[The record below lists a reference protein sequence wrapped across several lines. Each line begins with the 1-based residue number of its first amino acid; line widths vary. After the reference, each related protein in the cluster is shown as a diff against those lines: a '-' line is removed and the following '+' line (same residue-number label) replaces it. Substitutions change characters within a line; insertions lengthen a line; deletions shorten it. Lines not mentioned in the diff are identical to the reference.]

1 MGPIRS
7 PSGESARHEDAQ
19 KRLISATA
27 AAQKRR
33 VGGLAYES
41 PAALRGWR
49 SGEQAGTCSAV
60 LGAAGESRERGRGWP
75 PRAAKAKYRTIFS
88 TGEAT
93 RRSNGP
99 GQPREAAPRK
109 SRKPRNA
116 LAGAASAGQ
125 KQATKKSAGEQRA
138 GRALGRQA
146 QAQARAPGRAAARYR
161 CRTDPAEPWPWQNRA
176 ILSAAAAGQFCC
188 AAGYVFSA
196 PQASGERRRP
206 PRCTERRRRAP
217 LPPPRPPWGMGDVIK
232 VSWESIPP

>member
-99 GQPREAAPRK
+99 GQA
-109 SRKPRNA
+109 RKPPRGKAAGPETETPDACRCYTHCAPQRKAA
-116 LAGAASAGQ
+116 LRSQGSRSRASRTPGSLA
-125 KQATKKSAGEQRA
+125 RP
-138 GRALGRQA
+138 
-146 QAQARAPGRAAARYR
+146 ARAKTLCTSAQLVDGPSPRGSATAAL
-161 CRTDPAEPWPWQNRA
+161 
-176 ILSAAAAGQFCC
+176 ILASR
-188 AAGYVFSA
+188 S
-196 PQASGERRRP
+196 QA
-206 PRCTERRRRAP
+206 
-217 LPPPRPPWGMGDVIK
+217 
-232 VSWESIPP
+232 

>member
-75 PRAAKAKYRTIFS
+75 PRAAKAKYRTILRRS
-88 TGEAT
+88 ERKAVSWLWGGGWLRGPGAPSWCCGTPWH
-93 RRSNGP
+93 RQRSNGP
-99 GQPREAAPRK
+99 IGLPPYEVLRLGLPANTGGLR
-109 SRKPRNA
+109 
-116 LAGAASAGQ
+116 GA
-125 KQATKKSAGEQRA
+125 RA
-138 GRALGRQA
+138 GGPPSLRVTNGKGKG
-146 QAQARAPGRAAARYR
+146 PS
-161 CRTDPAEPWPWQNRA
+161 WQ
-176 ILSAAAAGQFCC
+176 ICKWQ
-188 AAGYVFSA
+188 
-196 PQASGERRRP
+196 Q
-206 PRCTERRRRAP
+206 
-217 LPPPRPPWGMGDVIK
+217 
-232 VSWESIPP
+232 

>member
-109 SRKPRNA
+109 SRKPRNGTEREQPTRTRQHKTQQTKEP
-116 LAGAASAGQ
+116 LSQ
-125 KQATKKSAGEQRA
+125 KTAGEQTPQMESRSK
-138 GRALGRQA
+138 LA
-146 QAQARAPGRAAARYR
+146 QRKRK
-161 CRTDPAEPWPWQNRA
+161 RTTQVLNEFWQP
-176 ILSAAAAGQFCC
+176 
-188 AAGYVFSA
+188 V
-196 PQASGERRRP
+196 
-206 PRCTERRRRAP
+206 
-217 LPPPRPPWGMGDVIK
+217 
-232 VSWESIPP
+232 

>member
-75 PRAAKAKYRTIFS
+75 PRAAKAKYRTIL
-88 TGEAT
+88 
-93 RRSNGP
+93 RRSERKAVSWLCG
-99 GQPREAAPRK
+99 GRRRTGRGYTRVALVLQRTPRHRRTTTSSIRMTNK
-109 SRKPRNA
+109 
-116 LAGAASAGQ
+116 AGARDSARVHCPDS
-125 KQATKKSAGEQRA
+125 QALTA
-138 GRALGRQA
+138 
-146 QAQARAPGRAAARYR
+146 
-161 CRTDPAEPWPWQNRA
+161 TDN
-176 ILSAAAAGQFCC
+176 
-188 AAGYVFSA
+188 
-196 PQASGERRRP
+196 
-206 PRCTERRRRAP
+206 TERRRMPSAVIHKP
-217 LPPPRPPWGMGDVIK
+217 GGISPREVQSFVWQRRPACLACLLYTSDAAD
-232 VSWESIPP
+232 E

>member
-99 GQPREAAPRK
+99 GPARKRPRGK
-109 SRKPRNA
+109 
-116 LAGAASAGQ
+116 
-125 KQATKKSAGEQRA
+125 
-138 GRALGRQA
+138 
-146 QAQARAPGRAAARYR
+146 
-161 CRTDPAEPWPWQNRA
+161 
-176 ILSAAAAGQFCC
+176 AAGPEAHCVC
-188 AAGYVFSA
+188 PSRWRARGYWEGQSA
-196 PQASGERRRP
+196 HLHRIGKSWLYSENSDPWLEVGAEARNERGE
-206 PRCTERRRRAP
+206 T
-217 LPPPRPPWGMGDVIK
+217 
-232 VSWESIPP
+232 

>member
-33 VGGLAYES
+33 VRGLAYES

-60 LGAAGESRERGRGWP
+60 LGAAGVSRERGRGWP

-109 SRKPRNA
+109 SRKPRNGGNTRRTA
-116 LAGAASAGQ
+116 SWPAPTTGELARGRKGSGSRRPWVWRG
-125 KQATKKSAGEQRA
+125 KQRRQLRRRQQRRRQQRRKHRKQRA
-138 GRALGRQA
+138 S
-146 QAQARAPGRAAARYR
+146 
-161 CRTDPAEPWPWQNRA
+161 DPA
-176 ILSAAAAGQFCC
+176 
-188 AAGYVFSA
+188 
-196 PQASGERRRP
+196 
-206 PRCTERRRRAP
+206 
-217 LPPPRPPWGMGDVIK
+217 
-232 VSWESIPP
+232 

>member
-109 SRKPRNA
+109 SRRPRS
-116 LAGAASAGQ
+116 AAS
-125 KQATKKSAGEQRA
+125 
-138 GRALGRQA
+138 
-146 QAQARAPGRAAARYR
+146 
-161 CRTDPAEPWPWQNRA
+161 
-176 ILSAAAAGQFCC
+176 
-188 AAGYVFSA
+188 V
-196 PQASGERRRP
+196 
-206 PRCTERRRRAP
+206 RRRRGRSPAKRP
-217 LPPPRPPWGMGDVIK
+217 GSDGITEARPKDSPTVAYEGRSRVFDQRGPHRDPARTVGPSLP
-232 VSWESIPP
+232 

>member
-109 SRKPRNA
+109 SRKPRNVKGIA
-116 LAGAASAGQ
+116 STDATPPFGCYPPMLLGVYERGHGRLAAGARLA
-125 KQATKKSAGEQRA
+125 ATCYLE
-138 GRALGRQA
+138 
-146 QAQARAPGRAAARYR
+146 
-161 CRTDPAEPWPWQNRA
+161 
-176 ILSAAAAGQFCC
+176 
-188 AAGYVFSA
+188 
-196 PQASGERRRP
+196 
-206 PRCTERRRRAP
+206 
-217 LPPPRPPWGMGDVIK
+217 PPPPYARVR
-232 VSWESIPP
+232 SS

>member
-1 MGPIRS
+1 MAGAGAV
-7 PSGESARHEDAQ
+7 SGC
-19 KRLISATA
+19 ATA

-109 SRKPRNA
+109 SRKPRNGVV
-116 LAGAASAGQ
+116 LHGFQ
-125 KQATKKSAGEQRA
+125 QADTSSEVVDG
-138 GRALGRQA
+138 L
-146 QAQARAPGRAAARYR
+146 
-161 CRTDPAEPWPWQNRA
+161 
-176 ILSAAAAGQFCC
+176 LS
-188 AAGYVFSA
+188 
-196 PQASGERRRP
+196 
-206 PRCTERRRRAP
+206 
-217 LPPPRPPWGMGDVIK
+217 
-232 VSWESIPP
+232 

>member
-33 VGGLAYES
+33 VRGLAYES

-88 TGEAT
+88 TAFRTECSSVDACYGPLVGTVVASCILTAHRPRRTPRLLPNGLRRRPRKQGAFFQGELWALHISF
-93 RRSNGP
+93 RRS
-99 GQPREAAPRK
+99 
-109 SRKPRNA
+109 
-116 LAGAASAGQ
+116 
-125 KQATKKSAGEQRA
+125 
-138 GRALGRQA
+138 
-146 QAQARAPGRAAARYR
+146 
-161 CRTDPAEPWPWQNRA
+161 QNRA
-176 ILSAAAAGQFCC
+176 VSRSVL
-188 AAGYVFSA
+188 
-196 PQASGERRRP
+196 RRWQL
-206 PRCTERRRRAP
+206 PR
-217 LPPPRPPWGMGDVIK
+217 
-232 VSWESIPP
+232 

>member
-7 PSGESARHEDAQ
+7 PSRESARHEDAQ

-109 SRKPRNA
+109 SRKPRNVLA
-116 LAGAASAGQ
+116 LAGG
-125 KQATKKSAGEQRA
+125 GEDV
-138 GRALGRQA
+138 
-146 QAQARAPGRAAARYR
+146 RAAWRYR
-161 CRTDPAEPWPWQNRA
+161 MKKK
-176 ILSAAAAGQFCC
+176 
-188 AAGYVFSA
+188 
-196 PQASGERRRP
+196 
-206 PRCTERRRRAP
+206 TEREMAP
-217 LPPPRPPWGMGDVIK
+217 ACSRSLRPGELHSHPWTAVW
-232 VSWESIPP
+232 SSL

>member
-109 SRKPRNA
+109 SRKPRN
-116 LAGAASAGQ
+116 
-125 KQATKKSAGEQRA
+125 EQCACRYIQ
-138 GRALGRQA
+138 RQSGIK
-146 QAQARAPGRAAARYR
+146 PGRASTAGHGGRGTSRGSTMQSSESAGIAN
-161 CRTDPAEPWPWQNRA
+161 PSLPLLALRA
-176 ILSAAAAGQFCC
+176 GPN
-188 AAGYVFSA
+188 V
-196 PQASGERRRP
+196 
-206 PRCTERRRRAP
+206 
-217 LPPPRPPWGMGDVIK
+217 
-232 VSWESIPP
+232 

>member
-33 VGGLAYES
+33 VRGLAYES

-60 LGAAGESRERGRGWP
+60 LGAAGVSRERGRGWP

-116 LAGAASAGQ
+116 
-125 KQATKKSAGEQRA
+125 
-138 GRALGRQA
+138 
-146 QAQARAPGRAAARYR
+146 
-161 CRTDPAEPWPWQNRA
+161 
-176 ILSAAAAGQFCC
+176 
-188 AAGYVFSA
+188 
-196 PQASGERRRP
+196 RP
-206 PRCTERRRRAP
+206 PGCRHEDMRVGLITAS
-217 LPPPRPPWGMGDVIK
+217 PRPCGVDMAMDRRFRPLRPQRTNPRHDTLVAEGASPVVAW
-232 VSWESIPP
+232 

>member
-109 SRKPRNA
+109 SRKPRSGWAGGRNPSA
-116 LAGAASAGQ
+116 CRERQSKLARSSLAHGLISSGDW
-125 KQATKKSAGEQRA
+125 RP
-138 GRALGRQA
+138 L
-146 QAQARAPGRAAARYR
+146 RAPTLCPLALTG
-161 CRTDPAEPWPWQNRA
+161 T
-176 ILSAAAAGQFCC
+176 
-188 AAGYVFSA
+188 
-196 PQASGERRRP
+196 P
-206 PRCTERRRRAP
+206 PGPC
-217 LPPPRPPWGMGDVIK
+217 LP
-232 VSWESIPP
+232 

>member
-1 MGPIRS
+1 MGKWDEKTTDMVSPTALNGFLCPTPWADFADRRHMGRCEGVRGHSQPPFATIEVTASMGPIRS

-19 KRLISATA
+19 KRLLSATA

-116 LAGAASAGQ
+116 
-125 KQATKKSAGEQRA
+125 
-138 GRALGRQA
+138 
-146 QAQARAPGRAAARYR
+146 
-161 CRTDPAEPWPWQNRA
+161 
-176 ILSAAAAGQFCC
+176 
-188 AAGYVFSA
+188 
-196 PQASGERRRP
+196 
-206 PRCTERRRRAP
+206 
-217 LPPPRPPWGMGDVIK
+217 
-232 VSWESIPP
+232 

>member
-109 SRKPRNA
+109 SRRPRNA
-116 LAGAASAGQ
+116 YGGFRKTVQRDQMGRYKCSLSLVGKDCAAKENHDGHRLQGSMLQPARRLPPQ
-125 KQATKKSAGEQRA
+125 E
-138 GRALGRQA
+138 GRQRDA
-146 QAQARAPGRAAARYR
+146 TY
-161 CRTDPAEPWPWQNRA
+161 T
-176 ILSAAAAGQFCC
+176 
-188 AAGYVFSA
+188 YV
-196 PQASGERRRP
+196 
-206 PRCTERRRRAP
+206 
-217 LPPPRPPWGMGDVIK
+217 
-232 VSWESIPP
+232 

>member
-75 PRAAKAKYRTIFS
+75 PRAAKAKYRTIL
-88 TGEAT
+88 
-93 RRSNGP
+93 RRSERKAVSWLWGGAVLRGP
-99 GQPREAAPRK
+99 GAPSCDMLTHVRAVLSILK
-109 SRKPRNA
+109 FRGHPDLQSTVVSKAQNYW
-116 LAGAASAGQ
+116 LKITGASEMHTRGVKVFMINGQ
-125 KQATKKSAGEQRA
+125 GRWRLHAQEPGDMVYKYWQSSLLEKIATS
-138 GRALGRQA
+138 
-146 QAQARAPGRAAARYR
+146 
-161 CRTDPAEPWPWQNRA
+161 N
-176 ILSAAAAGQFCC
+176 F
-188 AAGYVFSA
+188 
-196 PQASGERRRP
+196 
-206 PRCTERRRRAP
+206 
-217 LPPPRPPWGMGDVIK
+217 
-232 VSWESIPP
+232 

>member
-109 SRKPRNA
+109 SRKPRNGRRN
-116 LAGAASAGQ
+116 LATGGPQ
-125 KQATKKSAGEQRA
+125 
-138 GRALGRQA
+138 
-146 QAQARAPGRAAARYR
+146 P
-161 CRTDPAEPWPWQNRA
+161 A
-176 ILSAAAAGQFCC
+176 ILEKLA
-188 AAGYVFSA
+188 
-196 PQASGERRRP
+196 
-206 PRCTERRRRAP
+206 
-217 LPPPRPPWGMGDVIK
+217 
-232 VSWESIPP
+232 

>member
-7 PSGESARHEDAQ
+7 PSRESARHEDAQ

-116 LAGAASAGQ
+116 DDPEQTSAQ
-125 KQATKKSAGEQRA
+125 KSAKRATKRRPFAIKLREQACTQR
-138 GRALGRQA
+138 
-146 QAQARAPGRAAARYR
+146 R
-161 CRTDPAEPWPWQNRA
+161 CRIPLNGDIPLSCVLTWPQS
-176 ILSAAAAGQFCC
+176 L
-188 AAGYVFSA
+188 A
-196 PQASGERRRP
+196 PF
-206 PRCTERRRRAP
+206 
-217 LPPPRPPWGMGDVIK
+217 
-232 VSWESIPP
+232 

>member
-75 PRAAKAKYRTIFS
+75 PRAAKAKYRTIL
-88 TGEAT
+88 
-93 RRSNGP
+93 RRSERKAVSWLWGGAVLRGVKRP
-99 GQPREAAPRK
+99 SCWPQPPAKEVRLPLVHK
-109 SRKPRNA
+109 WPVPMLLIPSRARSP
-116 LAGAASAGQ
+116 GAA
-125 KQATKKSAGEQRA
+125 
-138 GRALGRQA
+138 
-146 QAQARAPGRAAARYR
+146 
-161 CRTDPAEPWPWQNRA
+161 
-176 ILSAAAAGQFCC
+176 
-188 AAGYVFSA
+188 
-196 PQASGERRRP
+196 RRP
-206 PRCTERRRRAP
+206 G
-217 LPPPRPPWGMGDVIK
+217 PPPVAPVWVLA
-232 VSWESIPP
+232 VSRRSSLKQMEASLTYS

>member
-109 SRKPRNA
+109 SRKPRNVA
-116 LAGAASAGQ
+116 LADAMRHNMHKLAIRR
-125 KQATKKSAGEQRA
+125 T
-138 GRALGRQA
+138 A
-146 QAQARAPGRAAARYR
+146 QAKSREPDRRQTTPARSPIHS
-161 CRTDPAEPWPWQNRA
+161 TVQ
-176 ILSAAAAGQFCC
+176 AAAA
-188 AAGYVFSA
+188 AAAAELECVRSRDA
-196 PQASGERRRP
+196 DTHTRHAKRRK
-206 PRCTERRRRAP
+206 
-217 LPPPRPPWGMGDVIK
+217 LND
-232 VSWESIPP
+232 

>member
-75 PRAAKAKYRTIFS
+75 PRAAKAKYRTIL
-88 TGEAT
+88 
-93 RRSNGP
+93 RRSERKAVSWLWGGAVLRGVKRP
-99 GQPREAAPRK
+99 SCVRRPKTGHRPPATTPRK
-109 SRKPRNA
+109 SGF
-116 LAGAASAGQ
+116 L
-125 KQATKKSAGEQRA
+125 
-138 GRALGRQA
+138 
-146 QAQARAPGRAAARYR
+146 
-161 CRTDPAEPWPWQNRA
+161 
-176 ILSAAAAGQFCC
+176 LSAC
-188 AAGYVFSA
+188 
-196 PQASGERRRP
+196 
-206 PRCTERRRRAP
+206 RRRA
-217 LPPPRPPWGMGDVIK
+217 LCGTTLATILHLRSHRREAMSTG
-232 VSWESIPP
+232 VSTRRRAA

>member
-109 SRKPRNA
+109 SRKPRNEDSQQRHSQ
-116 LAGAASAGQ
+116 LGAAPAA
-125 KQATKKSAGEQRA
+125 KKKSHHSECHHDASSAVTHRINASRA
-138 GRALGRQA
+138 WQ
-146 QAQARAPGRAAARYR
+146 AAAI
-161 CRTDPAEPWPWQNRA
+161 A
-176 ILSAAAAGQFCC
+176 I
-188 AAGYVFSA
+188 V
-196 PQASGERRRP
+196 
-206 PRCTERRRRAP
+206 
-217 LPPPRPPWGMGDVIK
+217 
-232 VSWESIPP
+232 

>member
-7 PSGESARHEDAQ
+7 PSRESARHEDAQ

-33 VGGLAYES
+33 VRGLAYES

-109 SRKPRNA
+109 SRKPRNVFETVELRRFVSALVQRRFDGSTARSWLPTSKGA
-116 LAGAASAGQ
+116 LAS
-125 KQATKKSAGEQRA
+125 SR
-138 GRALGRQA
+138 
-146 QAQARAPGRAAARYR
+146 
-161 CRTDPAEPWPWQNRA
+161 
-176 ILSAAAAGQFCC
+176 F
-188 AAGYVFSA
+188 
-196 PQASGERRRP
+196 RR
-206 PRCTERRRRAP
+206 
-217 LPPPRPPWGMGDVIK
+217 
-232 VSWESIPP
+232 

>member
-109 SRKPRNA
+109 SRKPRNVKDTYWQC
-116 LAGAASAGQ
+116 LGGCLGGTGRGGSKCPVIGPSARGSVTEHNEFAHQ
-125 KQATKKSAGEQRA
+125 
-138 GRALGRQA
+138 GR
-146 QAQARAPGRAAARYR
+146 
-161 CRTDPAEPWPWQNRA
+161 D
-176 ILSAAAAGQFCC
+176 
-188 AAGYVFSA
+188 
-196 PQASGERRRP
+196 RP
-206 PRCTERRRRAP
+206 KEHLKDLYGP
-217 LPPPRPPWGMGDVIK
+217 
-232 VSWESIPP
+232 

>member
-33 VGGLAYES
+33 VGGLAYEI

-109 SRKPRNA
+109 SRKPRNGTA
-116 LAGAASAGQ
+116 QFRSASISTRILLSGRHRNGRDSLLRCLCAVLAASFRTPYLDFKAKMPCQ
-125 KQATKKSAGEQRA
+125 K
-138 GRALGRQA
+138 RALSPLRGVRMKVLDLSS
-146 QAQARAPGRAAARYR
+146 RYH
-161 CRTDPAEPWPWQNRA
+161 Q
-176 ILSAAAAGQFCC
+176 I
-188 AAGYVFSA
+188 
-196 PQASGERRRP
+196 
-206 PRCTERRRRAP
+206 
-217 LPPPRPPWGMGDVIK
+217 
-232 VSWESIPP
+232 

>member
-75 PRAAKAKYRTIFS
+75 PRAAKAKYRTIL
-88 TGEAT
+88 
-93 RRSNGP
+93 RRSERKAVSWLWGGAVLRGP
-99 GQPREAAPRK
+99 GAPSCLSRSSTAAPGLMPQRRGERK
-109 SRKPRNA
+109 A
-116 LAGAASAGQ
+116 ESAFFADSPG
-125 KQATKKSAGEQRA
+125 SPEDRA
-138 GRALGRQA
+138 GSAFSED
-146 QAQARAPGRAAARYR
+146 APPSQ
-161 CRTDPAEPWPWQNRA
+161 D
-176 ILSAAAAGQFCC
+176 
-188 AAGYVFSA
+188 
-196 PQASGERRRP
+196 
-206 PRCTERRRRAP
+206 
-217 LPPPRPPWGMGDVIK
+217 PPPQSEARCALT
-232 VSWESIPP
+232 

>member
-1 MGPIRS
+1 MFGLIKQPKGLCSSPGVWGERELASRGHLPCLPLRHSAPAAPREARQPHGWYWRGGRRS
-7 PSGESARHEDAQ
+7 LRRGARGESARHEDAQ

-33 VGGLAYES
+33 VRGLAYES

-109 SRKPRNA
+109 SRKPRN
-116 LAGAASAGQ
+116 GACVSLLQ
-125 KQATKKSAGEQRA
+125 GEKN
-138 GRALGRQA
+138 L
-146 QAQARAPGRAAARYR
+146 
-161 CRTDPAEPWPWQNRA
+161 
-176 ILSAAAAGQFCC
+176 
-188 AAGYVFSA
+188 V
-196 PQASGERRRP
+196 
-206 PRCTERRRRAP
+206 
-217 LPPPRPPWGMGDVIK
+217 
-232 VSWESIPP
+232 

>member
-1 MGPIRS
+1 MHRTIAAGTFSRRQPPKKKTTPEVTASMGPIRS

-33 VGGLAYES
+33 VRGLAYES

-116 LAGAASAGQ
+116 ERTARCSFSSSSPRPVG
-125 KQATKKSAGEQRA
+125 
-138 GRALGRQA
+138 GRQ
-146 QAQARAPGRAAARYR
+146 
-161 CRTDPAEPWPWQNRA
+161 
-176 ILSAAAAGQFCC
+176 
-188 AAGYVFSA
+188 
-196 PQASGERRRP
+196 
-206 PRCTERRRRAP
+206 PR
-217 LPPPRPPWGMGDVIK
+217 
-232 VSWESIPP
+232 IPNQIHQQLKPTKPTGK